1 MLSKD
6 LDNGEKKKISYQ
18 NEEILIVRNDDNLSA
33 FSNLCPHMNLPLE
46 MGQITTDNEFLC
58 PFHDS
63 KFCLRTGAVKKWV
76 TTSADW
82 MPDEA
87 VELTKAIKEIPL
99 DLLPIMDKDGY
110 IWIGG
115 E

>member
-1 MLSKD
+1 MLATKAIRIKR
-6 LDNGEKKKISYQ
+6 GTIGGT
-18 NEEILIVRNDDNLSA
+18 
-33 FSNLCPHMNLPLE
+33 
-46 MGQITTDNEFLC
+46 MGQ
-58 PFHDS
+58 
-63 KFCLRTGAVKKWV
+63 FCLRTGAVKKWV